1 MRRWAAKP
9 EYPLKMGGGATHMQD
24 FQIFMIIFA
33 AIIPRNIIIYNQ
45 K

>member
-1 MRRWAAKP
+1 MYQCATKQNYHP
-9 EYPLKMGGGATHMQD
+9 KMCRSTTHMQD
-24 FQIFMIIFA
+24 FQIFMITFA